1 MLDAVTGWD
10 WFVAAV
16 VLLSVGFG
24 VLRGLVRT
32 IFALAAWGVA
42 VLGVPL
48 GGPPLARAL
57 PDAVPELVSYG
68 VVFLLLFVSVRM
80 LGSLAAKALRG
91 IGLGGADRLL
101 GAAFGAARAVLVIL
115 VAALG
120 AHFAGLSK
128 QPAWT
133 QALTRPLL
141 DGLVR
146 EAEPYLPEKVSGI
159 RRT

>member
-1 MLDAVTGWD
+1 
-10 WFVAAV
+10 
-16 VLLSVGFG
+16 
-24 VLRGLVRT
+24 
-32 IFALAAWGVA
+32 
-42 VLGVPL
+42 
-48 GGPPLARAL
+48 
-57 PDAVPELVSYG
+57 
-68 VVFLLLFVSVRM
+68 M